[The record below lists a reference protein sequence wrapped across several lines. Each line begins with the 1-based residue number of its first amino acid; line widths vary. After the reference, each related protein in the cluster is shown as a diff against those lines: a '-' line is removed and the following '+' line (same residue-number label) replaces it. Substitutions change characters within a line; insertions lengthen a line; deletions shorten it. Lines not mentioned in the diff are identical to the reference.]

1 MVRATISAD
10 IISSTS
16 LSVEELTLLQSE
28 IHGFLDGL
36 SEKSQGNDWGRL
48 FKGDSVEIFLHDPH
62 EALRVALLL
71 KTLVKKTFAWGKEN
85 NARRELFRKYGIR
98 LAIGIGEMRIADQKQ
113 DILDGEAIY
122 NSGRLLEKASK
133 EKLSIKR
140 SMFFACPNPLLTEYV
155 DVMVGLLDTLLRN
168 ATSRQNEILYYRLL
182 GKNEKEIAVML
193 NIKQSAVNQRSNSA
207 GWKAVESAL
216 NYYEKLIFES

>member
-1 MVRATISAD
+1 M
-10 IISSTS
+10 
-16 LSVEELTLLQSE
+16 QSE
-28 IHGFLDGL
+28 IHGFLDEL

>member
-36 SEKSQGNDWGRL
+36 SEKSHGNDWGRL
-48 FKGDSVEIFLHDPH
+48 FKGDSVEIFLHDAH

>member
-71 KTLVKKTFAWGKEN
+71 KTLVKKAFAWGKEN

-140 SMFFACPNPLLTEYV
+140 SMFFACPNPLLTEQV
-155 DVMVGLLDTLLRN
+155 DVMVGLLDMLLRN

-182 GKNEKEIAVML
+182 GKNEKEIAGML